1 VTASDET
8 ARRSARRLASE
19 ILVKVDTR
27 KAYADVLLDQTLRG
41 ADLDPADRAL
51 LTELVYGTLRWRGAL
66 DGRLQRQLRRP
77 LGETDPRIRN
87 LLRLTC
93 YQLFYLDRIPSYAA
107 VNEAVE
113 LAKSY
118 GGRKAASFVNGVLRN
133 LLRESE
139 SIPVDGSAASLAI
152 QYSHPEWLVRRWLA
166 EFGAD
171 EAGALMRA
179 DNERAPLALRVNS
192 LKCDREQ
199 LLDRLSGAGV
209 EAKAALYARHGI
221 VLSSAGAVENL
232 AGFAEGLFQ
241 IQGEASQLVVQLL
254 GPLPGERI
262 LDACAAPG
270 GKSTYIAE
278 LQNDEGE
285 VVAVDISARGI
296 ERIRQ
301 NADRLGLRSIRVIA
315 ADATQALGDL
325 LNPCFDRILLDA
337 PCSGLGTL
345 RGHPEIKWHRE
356 ESDIRRLSLLQRK
369 LLDRVAGYLNPDG
382 VLVYSTCTLS
392 VDENEGNVEAFL
404 AAHPEFELEDCARY
418 LPSQASH
425 MTRGKYFQALPQ
437 RDNTD
442 GFFAARLRKVD

>member
-199 LLDRLSGAGV
+199 
-209 EAKAALYARHGI
+209 
-221 VLSSAGAVENL
+221 
-232 AGFAEGLFQ
+232 
-241 IQGEASQLVVQLL
+241 
-254 GPLPGERI
+254 
-262 LDACAAPG
+262 
-270 GKSTYIAE
+270 
-278 LQNDEGE
+278 
-285 VVAVDISARGI
+285 
-296 ERIRQ
+296 
-301 NADRLGLRSIRVIA
+301 
-315 ADATQALGDL
+315 
-325 LNPCFDRILLDA
+325 
-337 PCSGLGTL
+337 
-345 RGHPEIKWHRE
+345 
-356 ESDIRRLSLLQRK
+356 
-369 LLDRVAGYLNPDG
+369 
-382 VLVYSTCTLS
+382 
-392 VDENEGNVEAFL
+392 
-404 AAHPEFELEDCARY
+404 
-418 LPSQASH
+418 
-425 MTRGKYFQALPQ
+425 
-437 RDNTD
+437 
-442 GFFAARLRKVD
+442 